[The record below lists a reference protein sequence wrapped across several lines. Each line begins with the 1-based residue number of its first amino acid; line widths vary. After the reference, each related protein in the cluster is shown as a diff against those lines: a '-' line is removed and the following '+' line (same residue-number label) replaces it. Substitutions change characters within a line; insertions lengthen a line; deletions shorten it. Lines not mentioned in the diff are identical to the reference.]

1 MYGKATILGDF
12 NLTLLDFGIVKF
24 FDPATLQAHQMV
36 VMSGACKLKNCFAT
50 FKMVALKQSRLF
62 ELRQYAI
69 DGGKTDILAFTN
81 QCSVNIFCRKMPHRT
96 TLEQAQYS
104 KSWQGGF
111 QAHGFKIVRLAHS
124 YVHPISYLLYDI
136 TLSLLWKPYAAAMRA
151 KILTLL
157 VLLLFAGCSSVP
169 SLLYKIEIQQG
180 NVITQEMVDK
190 LKPGMTRAQVRF
202 ALGSPMI
209 SDAFHDNRW
218 DYVYRLEQRG
228 RLIEQ
233 RKLTAFFEDDKLVR
247 TDGTFAPSV
256 AFARPQS
263 VEPPRPVEPA
273 SPIVKEESGVP
284 ASSNIPASSNALAP
298 ESGTPSFT
306 QPPSQA
312 AVLPLLPVE
321 PVRPV
326 IKEESA
332 IPALSGAPA
341 MSHPSALPKSVV
353 PSSRQM
359 PSQAAD
365 AGGREAD
372 QPKE

>member
-1 MYGKATILGDF
+1 
-12 NLTLLDFGIVKF
+12 
-24 FDPATLQAHQMV
+24 
-36 VMSGACKLKNCFAT
+36 
-50 FKMVALKQSRLF
+50 
-62 ELRQYAI
+62 
-69 DGGKTDILAFTN
+69 
-81 QCSVNIFCRKMPHRT
+81 
-96 TLEQAQYS
+96 
-104 KSWQGGF
+104 
-111 QAHGFKIVRLAHS
+111 
-124 YVHPISYLLYDI
+124 
-136 TLSLLWKPYAAAMRA
+136 MRA

-157 VLLLFAGCSSVP
+157 VLLLLAGCSSVP

-190 LKPGMTRAQVRF
+190 LKPGMTRSQVRF

-228 RLIEQ
+228 QLIEQ
-233 RKLTAFFEDDKLVR
+233 RKLTAFFEDDKLIR

-256 AFARPQS
+256 AFSRPQS
-263 VEPPRPVEPA
+263 VEPVNSVEPA

-298 ESGTPSFT
+298 ESGTPSFA

-312 AVLPLLPVE
+312 TVL
-321 PVRPV
+321 RPV

-332 IPALSGAPA
+332 IPALSSAPA
-341 MSHPSALPKSVV
+341 MSHPSALPKPVT

-365 AGGREAD
+365 AGGSEAD

>member
-1 MYGKATILGDF
+1 MYDKAAILGDF

-24 FDPATLQAHQMV
+24 FDPATLQAYQMV
-36 VMSGACKLKNCFAT
+36 VMSGACKLKNCFAA

-62 ELRQYAI
+62 ELCQYPI
-69 DGGKTDILAFTN
+69 DGGKTDVLAFTN
-81 QCSVNIFCRKMPHRT
+81 QCSVNIFRRKMPYRT
-96 TLEQAQYS
+96 ALEQAQYS
-104 KSWQGGF
+104 KSRQGGF
-111 QAHGFKIVRLAHS
+111 QAHGFKIVRLTHS

-157 VLLLFAGCSSVP
+157 VLLLLAGCSSVP

-190 LKPGMTRAQVRF
+190 LKPGMTRSQVRF

-228 RLIEQ
+228 QLIEQ
-233 RKLTAFFEDDKLVR
+233 RKLTAFFEDDKLIR

-256 AFARPQS
+256 GFARPQS
-263 VEPPRPVEPA
+263 VDPVSSIEPT

-284 ASSNIPASSNALAP
+284 ASSNIPASSNTLAP
-298 ESGTPSFT
+298 ESGTPSFA

-312 AVLPLLPVE
+312 TVL
-321 PVRPV
+321 RPV

-332 IPALSGAPA
+332 IPALSSAPA
-341 MSHPSALPKSVV
+341 MSHPSALPKPAA

>member
-1 MYGKATILGDF
+1 
-12 NLTLLDFGIVKF
+12 
-24 FDPATLQAHQMV
+24 
-36 VMSGACKLKNCFAT
+36 
-50 FKMVALKQSRLF
+50 
-62 ELRQYAI
+62 
-69 DGGKTDILAFTN
+69 
-81 QCSVNIFCRKMPHRT
+81 
-96 TLEQAQYS
+96 
-104 KSWQGGF
+104 
-111 QAHGFKIVRLAHS
+111 
-124 YVHPISYLLYDI
+124 
-136 TLSLLWKPYAAAMRA
+136 MRA

-157 VLLLFAGCSSVP
+157 VLLLVAGCSSVP

-256 AFARPQS
+256 AFGLPQS
-263 VEPPRPVEPA
+263 VEPPSPVEPA
-273 SPIVKEESGVP
+273 SPIVKEENGVP

-326 IKEESA
+326 INEESA